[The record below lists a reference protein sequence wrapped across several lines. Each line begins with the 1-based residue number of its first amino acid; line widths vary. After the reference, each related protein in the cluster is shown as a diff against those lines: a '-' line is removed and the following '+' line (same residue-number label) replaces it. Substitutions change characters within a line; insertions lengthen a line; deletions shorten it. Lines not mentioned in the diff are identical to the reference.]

1 MILLNIFTKKYH
13 RSVINSIEVSLKC
26 GKLRTKKTQF
36 EELCLE
42 KQEQKI
48 RSVYYFSF
56 IELIVS
62 TFLVYLACQ
71 Y

>member
-1 MILLNIFTKKYH
+1 MILPNIFTEMYH

-26 GKLRTKKTQF
+26 GKLRTKRLNLRNYVK
-36 EELCLE
+36 
-42 KQEQKI
+42 KNRNKKI
-48 RSVYYFSF
+48 RSVYCFSF